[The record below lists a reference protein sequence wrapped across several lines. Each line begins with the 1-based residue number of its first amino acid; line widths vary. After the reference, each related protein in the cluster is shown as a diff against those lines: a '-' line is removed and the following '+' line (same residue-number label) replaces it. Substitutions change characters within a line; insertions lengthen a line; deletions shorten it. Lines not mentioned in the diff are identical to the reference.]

1 MKRSQSLIVAYLVS
15 WSAEPAYAE
24 VSIRIDDTNSNHY
37 RRYDF
42 SNSLGAKYGG
52 VYVMVTNGIS
62 WNPNIRV
69 EVEGSFA

>member
-1 MKRSQSLIVAYLVS
+1 MKRSQPLIVAYLVS

-24 VSIRIDDTNSNHY
+24 VSIKIDDTDSNPY

-42 SNSLGAKYGG
+42 SNSSAAEYGG
-52 VYVMVTNGIS
+52 LYVMVTNGIS

-69 EVEGSFA
+69 EV